1 MESSASSASCTRL
14 ISFQRKEMY
23 VRLIGSRRRCP
34 MQWDVHLEVAPF
46 VVRPQEKRAR
56 SELGMQDGL
65 NIYFMQCVED
75 VVKMMQWAA

>member
-1 MESSASSASCTRL
+1 MLS
-14 ISFQRKEMY
+14 
-23 VRLIGSRRRCP
+23 

-75 VVKMMQWAA
+75 ECCEDDAMGRVTVM

>member
-1 MESSASSASCTRL
+1 L

-23 VRLIGSRRRCP
+23 VRLIGSRLRCCP

-75 VVKMMQWAA
+75 ECYEDDAMGRVTIM